1 MDTVSSISTSSEGD
15 SIKIFLRVR
24 PPDPSISENDFAPR
38 VLDVNTADN
47 AIILRTKPEPK
58 IFTYDNV
65 ADADI
70 TQEAVF
76 SIVGKKIIESC
87 VTGYNGTI
95 FAYGQT
101 GSGKTFTMLGPSENS
116 ESFQHELRGVIPR
129 SFEYLF
135 SLIAHQ
141 QELHG
146 SKKQFLCRCSFLE
159 IYQEQIFDLLDTASQ
174 GLHLRENMNKG
185 VFVDGLI
192 EQVICNPSDA
202 YQVLIMGWLNR
213 RVAATS
219 MNRESSR
226 SHAVFT
232 VMIESKEDVGGVQN
246 IRTSQL
252 NLVDL
257 AGSERQKDTNTGG
270 TRLKE
275 AGSINKSL
283 SVLGNVIMSLVD
295 LSHGKKR
302 HIPYRDS
309 KLTFLLRDSLGGNT
323 KTRMIACVH
332 PDSRCFGETLSTLN
346 FARSAKL
353 IKNKAV
359 VNEDIHG
366 NNQKLQNE
374 IRRLKELL
382 ESMQNSPGPEIR
394 PNVVTP
400 SENSSSYMDADS
412 IWKKN
417 FLEAMFFREQSENE
431 KKTLQDVVN
440 HLQELCNK
448 KDKYI
453 QSTKMIIKFREN
465 TIQSLQQASK
475 GYIEIE
481 KDTLVKTLKDEI
493 KVLRQQLE
501 NNPLLA
507 KYAGENKHLR
517 SELKQLRARE
527 SLSNIH
533 NDVSRSAQLER
544 VFKELKLY
552 KELST
557 GSPCGGIRASPLKDG
572 LSAATLE
579 KHRREIKGY
588 QEQVENL
595 RQQLQDLTKT
605 SENRQMEMEVE
616 LVSCR
621 RMIVELERVLEAHQL
636 KARIECNAL
645 KDLHCQ
651 TLKVMTT
658 PKMSANSPNT
668 QDQAVGEMLDS
679 EMGIT
684 DCILQKDLA
693 EGAHEALMDEIRMLQ
708 MENGK
713 LKERIDEYEADML
726 RQKQQVEKLELF
738 NSQLNSVLD
747 KERAE
752 NIARRND
759 YTSAVNT
766 LKEEIDTVK
775 NDLKLLNDENTDLHL
790 VLKSA
795 DKQLKEE
802 KESQKALH
810 HAYTQEIQSLETKL
824 SKTSIDLE
832 TTTRDYEEAL
842 KELGAL
848 KEELETARVT
858 MSFLENHASEI
869 EESRNREIRK
879 REKLE
884 QEFRALKSAGD
895 AVCREPDANLDLRV
909 AELEATLALKEEQD
923 KTIQQQEKLIE
934 ENKEII
940 SNLMNKMHEMKLSVT
955 GLEASNMNLKSE
967 IENYKIDA
975 DEAKKDLEKTSAQL
989 MNTLQKLTEL
999 KQNYETALQR
1009 KDFQISNLQEDQDSA
1024 NATMF
1029 RQAEMLTSLQDQLQ
1043 TKELLCK
1050 EKSIM
1055 IDELRSKL
1063 EEKDK
1068 ALQETLQRFKDHLR
1082 EVNSSDENTD
1092 GLKKLLNQKNLEL
1105 ETMHVNNKKLSCM
1118 LQEYEQTRKER
1129 NEENEHLKVQVAEL
1143 ERTKENLVNRMQE
1156 VEELQITVN
1165 TMRANNKDLVK
1176 SLESSLKE
1184 KEHEV
1189 KQEQQRNRELDA
1201 KLKNLLQEKESIE
1214 AQFKASKLE
1223 EQNNNEEIARLQKI
1237 LDNHYTEKTELS
1249 SKIESLQEE
1258 KTKLKDEL
1266 AALKELNAQL
1276 VEESNRIIGHTNTNQ
1291 KIRLFDKKNQ
1301 EYNELTKKYIEL
1313 QNEHRKVLQELKPQN
1328 KLPNTPCGKTGT
1340 IRDITNIN

>member
-1 MDTVSSISTSSEGD
+1 
-15 SIKIFLRVR
+15 
-24 PPDPSISENDFAPR
+24 
-38 VLDVNTADN
+38 
-47 AIILRTKPEPK
+47 
-58 IFTYDNV
+58 
-65 ADADI
+65 
-70 TQEAVF
+70 
-76 SIVGKKIIESC
+76 
-87 VTGYNGTI
+87 
-95 FAYGQT
+95 
-101 GSGKTFTMLGPSENS
+101 
-116 ESFQHELRGVIPR
+116 
-129 SFEYLF
+129 
-135 SLIAHQ
+135 
-141 QELHG
+141 
-146 SKKQFLCRCSFLE
+146 
-159 IYQEQIFDLLDTASQ
+159 
-174 GLHLRENMNKG
+174 
-185 VFVDGLI
+185 
-192 EQVICNPSDA
+192 
-202 YQVLIMGWLNR
+202 
-213 RVAATS
+213 
-219 MNRESSR
+219 
-226 SHAVFT
+226 
-232 VMIESKEDVGGVQN
+232 
-246 IRTSQL
+246 
-252 NLVDL
+252 
-257 AGSERQKDTNTGG
+257 
-270 TRLKE
+270 
-275 AGSINKSL
+275 
-283 SVLGNVIMSLVD
+283 
-295 LSHGKKR
+295 
-302 HIPYRDS
+302 
-309 KLTFLLRDSLGGNT
+309 
-323 KTRMIACVH
+323 
-332 PDSRCFGETLSTLN
+332 
-346 FARSAKL
+346 
-353 IKNKAV
+353 
-359 VNEDIHG
+359 
-366 NNQKLQNE
+366 
-374 IRRLKELL
+374 
-382 ESMQNSPGPEIR
+382 
-394 PNVVTP
+394 
-400 SENSSSYMDADS
+400 
-412 IWKKN
+412 
-417 FLEAMFFREQSENE
+417 
-431 KKTLQDVVN
+431 
-440 HLQELCNK
+440 
-448 KDKYI
+448 
-453 QSTKMIIKFREN
+453 
-465 TIQSLQQASK
+465 
-475 GYIEIE
+475 
-481 KDTLVKTLKDEI
+481 
-493 KVLRQQLE
+493 
-501 NNPLLA
+501 
-507 KYAGENKHLR
+507 
-517 SELKQLRARE
+517 
-527 SLSNIH
+527 
-533 NDVSRSAQLER
+533 
-544 VFKELKLY
+544 
-552 KELST
+552 
-557 GSPCGGIRASPLKDG
+557 
-572 LSAATLE
+572 
-579 KHRREIKGY
+579 
-588 QEQVENL
+588 
-595 RQQLQDLTKT
+595 
-605 SENRQMEMEVE
+605 
-616 LVSCR
+616 
-621 RMIVELERVLEAHQL
+621 
-636 KARIECNAL
+636 
-645 KDLHCQ
+645 
-651 TLKVMTT
+651 
-658 PKMSANSPNT
+658 MSANSPNT

-895 AVCREPDANLDLRV
+895 AVCREPDTNLDLRL

-999 KQNYETALQR
+999 KKNYETALQR

-1143 ERTKENLVNRMQE
+1143 ERTKENLVKRMQE

-1223 EQNNNEEIARLQKI
+1223 KQNNNEEIARLQKI

-1249 SKIESLQEE
+1249 STIESLQEE